1 MYINVCLSVRVRI
14 SCIIEDLLASFS
26 LFVHRFRT
34 MLTNNLSMTDLINST
49 SMISHGEHLFVL
61 ILSIISLVILV
72 IGLIGNAL
80 VIYVVLHYGPLK
92 TVTNTYLLHLAFA
105 DLIFLSGIP
114 FFLSSIHTRSWMFG
128 SLFCKTFFLSQ
139 GVNQYTSIL
148 ILALLSF
155 DRFLA
160 VCHPSK
166 SITWRSRVNP
176 KFLLIFIWIF
186 SFILMLPIILFT
198 TTHGTGHGKIQ
209 CIIDL
214 PLSESRT
221 LYFLF
226 VLYTSLL
233 TFFIPI
239 SLMCYF
245 HIKIVHHLQ
254 YNIPKQHRRSRTS
267 TRTRRKVT
275 ILVLCVISIHLLCC
289 SPYWTFQM
297 FATSGLLPQTS
308 AILIS
313 TSSITQILLFVNS
326 SINPILYA
334 FISEIFRASFKRVFA
349 GFCTNNNQFRRE
361 IRVIESNTVKRKAS
375 RRTKLTSA
383 IPLKSNHPQTDHP
396 NIATSPSQ
404 TDIHSMNRPQNLSFS
419 APPPVS
425 IFLSEISDVPDA

>member
-1 MYINVCLSVRVRI
+1 
-14 SCIIEDLLASFS
+14 
-26 LFVHRFRT
+26 
-34 MLTNNLSMTDLINST
+34 MLVKNLSSDDLNNTTAFLSN
-49 SMISHGEHLFVL
+49 GEQLFVL
-61 ILSIISLVILV
+61 ILSIISLIIFI

-114 FFLSSIHTRSWMFG
+114 FFLSSILTRSWMFG
-128 SLFCKTFFLSQ
+128 SFLCKTFFLSQ

-148 ILALLSF
+148 ILGLLSF

-176 KFLLIFIWIF
+176 KSLLIFIWIF
-186 SFILMLPIILFT
+186 SFFLMLPIILFT
-198 TTHGTGHGKIQ
+198 TTQETLSEKIQ
-209 CIIDL
+209 CIINL

-221 LYFLF
+221 LYFLY
-226 VLYTSLL
+226 VLYTSFL

-239 SLMCYF
+239 SLMIYF
-245 HIKIVHHLQ
+245 HIRIVHHLQ
-254 YNIPKQHRRSRTS
+254 FNIPKQHRRSRTS

-349 GFCTNNNQFRRE
+349 RFCSTDDDQLRRD
-361 IRVIESNTVKRKAS
+361 IRVIQSNITSRKNS
-375 RRTKLTSA
+375 
-383 IPLKSNHPQTDHP
+383 PQPNLLSTLALNNNLPKTDHP
-396 NIATSPSQ
+396 NIPISTTQ
-404 TDIHSMNRPQNLSFS
+404 TANRPQNPSFS
-419 APPPVS
+419 APPPAS
-425 IFLSEISDVPDA
+425 IFLSETSDAHDM

>member
-1 MYINVCLSVRVRI
+1 M
-14 SCIIEDLLASFS
+14 
-26 LFVHRFRT
+26 
-34 MLTNNLSMTDLINST
+34 TNNLSMNDSMNS
-49 SMISHGEHLFVL
+49 ISKGEHLFVM
-61 ILSIISLVILV
+61 ILSIISLIILI

-114 FFLSSIHTRSWMFG
+114 FFLSSILTRSWMFG
-128 SLFCKTFFLSQ
+128 SILCKIFFLSQ

-176 KFLLIFIWIF
+176 KLLLIFIWIF

-198 TTHGTGHGKIQ
+198 TTTTQAAPLDKIQ

-239 SLMCYF
+239 SLMSYF

-297 FATSGLLPQTS
+297 FATSGLLSQTS
-308 AILIS
+308 TILIS

-349 GFCTNNNQFRRE
+349 GFCTNNNRFRRE
-361 IRVIESNTVKRKAS
+361 IRVIESNTPIRP
-375 RRTKLTSA
+375 KLTST
-383 IPLKSNHPQTDHP
+383 IPLRTDHP
-396 NIATSPSQ
+396 EIDDRIVTTSPTQSNS
-404 TDIHSMNRPQNLSFS
+404 HSLNRLQNLSFS
-419 APPPVS
+419 AAPPAS
-425 IFLSEISDVPDA
+425 IFFSEASDVPDI